1 MTESPTEIWEAVLP
15 VLEALE
21 ELEADHYIGGSVAS
35 SHTGVAR
42 STQDADLVADLRIVH
57 AIPLFAALQDRYYLS
72 EDRMLSAIRQRKSF
86 NLIHLDTAFK
96 VDIFVLQ
103 ETPFQRQSMA
113 RRVRL
118 PVEAIDRSVDFCSP
132 EDIILNKLLW
142 YQMGNRV
149 SDRQWYDLQGILRIQ
164 RENLDFGYLEKWA
177 CDLGVDALLD
187 EALGEIG
194 NESE

>member
-1 MTESPTEIWEAVLP
+1 MTEDPTEIWGAVLP

-21 ELEADHYIGGSVAS
+21 ELEADYYIGGSVAS

-42 STQDADLVADLRIVH
+42 STQDADLVADLRIAH
-57 AIPLFAALQDRYYLS
+57 AMPLLAALQDRYYLS

-86 NLIHLDTAFK
+86 NLIHLESVFK
-96 VDIFVLQ
+96 VDVFVMP

-118 PVEAIDRSVDFCSP
+118 PVEEIDRAVDFCSP

-164 RENLDFGYLEKWA
+164 RENLDFEYLERWA
-177 CDLGVDALLD
+177 CELGLDGLLE
-187 EALGEIG
+187 EALGEMG
-194 NESE
+194 GDSG